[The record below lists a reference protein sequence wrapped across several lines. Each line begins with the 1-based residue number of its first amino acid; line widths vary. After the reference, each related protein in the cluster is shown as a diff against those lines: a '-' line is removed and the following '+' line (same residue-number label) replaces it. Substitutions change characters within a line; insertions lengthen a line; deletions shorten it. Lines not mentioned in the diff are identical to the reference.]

1 MDVGSPAAPASS
13 CWSASSRG
21 YTAACSSNACLDPF
35 GAGQLNFFGDL
46 AALADPAAFARHEPA
61 APPATDGDCAK
72 RDGEAVATSSKSQ
85 AGNAPRAELTGLI
98 DSKCVILAAAANG
111 LPLEF
116 FGRVILGRK
125 PVSVE
130 SRRAD
135 DKQRP
140 SRATGSRN
148 SCHTAAQRLIP

>member
-13 CWSASSRG
+13 CRSASSRG

-98 DSKCVILAAAANG
+98 DSKGVILAAAANG

-116 FGRVILGRK
+116 FARVIWE
-125 PVSVE
+125 E
-130 SRRAD
+130 SRFQLKAVGPTTSSGHR
-135 DKQRP
+135 
-140 SRATGSRN
+140 
-148 SCHTAAQRLIP
+148 AQRDRAIHAIPPPSA